1 MGIDLHREIRE
12 VTLAMLPGIAR
23 ELCNHVDAS
32 LFKPDCVVYLE
43 TAARLPA
50 AECCEYFGVG
60 AVPLTIQ
67 RKGKNL
73 KGSLARVLA
82 WFPVGVKDSLRRL
95 EANLLWKPM
104 KGHRTIVS
112 PPVVALAGRRVLVL
126 DDAVDTGT
134 SVSMARDWAVA
145 SGAAPASVKIAAITA
160 TTRLAEGVV
169 DYRLYREMCRFPWS
183 SDSRELW
190 EYQQVYLRTAVP
202 ECQQARAIL
211 AGSGA
216 Q

>member
-1 MGIDLHREIRE
+1 MGIVLHREIRE
-12 VTLAMLPGIAR
+12 VPLATLPSIAR
-23 ELCNHVDAS
+23 EACKRIEAS
-32 LFKPDCVVYLE
+32 LFEPDCVVYLE

-60 AVPLTIQ
+60 AIALTIQ

-73 KGSLARVLA
+73 KGRAARVLA
-82 WFPVGVKDSLRRL
+82 WLPASVKDTLRRL

-104 KGHRTIVS
+104 RGQRTILS
-112 PPVVALAGRRVLVL
+112 PPVVDLAGQRVLVL

-145 SGAAPASVKIAAITA
+145 SGAAPTSIRIAAITV

-169 DYRLYREMCRFPWS
+169 DYWLYREMCRFPWS
-183 SDSRELW
+183 SDSRELR
-190 EYQQVYLRTAVP
+190 EYEQVYLRTAVP
-202 ECQQARAIL
+202 EYQQARAIL
-211 AGSGA
+211 AGTGT